1 MSNIFNEYS
10 VNGVGPYE
18 ITFEYQSQEDVDVLL
33 YNTTTEL
40 YELQSNT
47 TWSFV
52 NESFV
57 QLSQSPGSDYN
68 KVKVQRTTDVNP
80 MRATFYPGSAIRA
93 QDLNEN
99 FEQLQFAIEE
109 GTGGGTAG
117 DLSGVWDKTDDTI
130 TEAQQKD
137 GTVNSKLDDAH
148 IFTAGAISA
157 RSDAYIRDTVPATL
171 TYEQAGKIWNDT
183 DALKDYFWDPDNDV
197 WVSFTK
203 SGPKGDKGDPA
214 DLSLIPIASASQL
227 GVVRVGNN
235 LNINS
240 STGVLDAVIPSGLE
254 YRGLWGDAVN
264 PPTPVQNG
272 YFWFWNGGNS
282 STLGANWGSASGT
295 VINDG
300 DEILYNGTQFDVLA
314 QGSGGI
320 QGVTG
325 TSPVIVDSVTNPSQP
340 DISVRVAADT
350 GGNVYVSGV
359 MSAADKQKLDGI
371 TAGAEPNVPPIYQN
385 LGYTTAASQGT
396 VTIDQGGTNAVI
408 PSATTSLAG
417 LMSASDKQTLNNLV
431 GSTGITQAAA
441 DLRYLKLDGTN
452 DPLTGDIS
460 FGGNVELTTGQ
471 LTLPG
476 GGGANQALT
485 KTEIETLITNSSG
498 NVTVNLNYLSDFNNA
513 GEIQNTAGSSAF
525 IPIATNSVAGLL
537 TGVEKQQIATITNKL
552 DSVDL
557 SYVAN
562 GNNAGTVRSAA
573 DNSEAQIPIVT
584 NSVAGLMTGSDKQT
598 LDNLAAN
605 TGAITTNLPLTNQNN
620 VIDLNYG
627 NGLHLDGGVDLAVN
641 IDRGLTFDGDQ
652 VETKLGNGLTYDTL
666 GAIVPRLGSGL
677 EFSGSDIR
685 AKLGSGMTFDTNGA
699 IVVDEP
705 ATVIKT
711 FPPIVVKDSFA
722 RTVTGS
728 SANANP
734 YFDDGT
740 WSGQFDIPDGANG
753 FSLNFRVKCWIAATA
768 NQAVGTNYAAH
779 WVDTIGAEFEFTGT
793 GTANGTIEP
802 TGETGNVTL
811 PGFSIVPVSG
821 TNQGGFAYRLL
832 EGTFSGTGA
841 RTIGWK
847 CSAKFAQASQATTFQ
862 TRWSSFQ
869 MMVFPYAT

>member
-1 MSNIFNEYS
+1 
-10 VNGVGPYE
+10 
-18 ITFEYQSQEDVDVLL
+18 
-33 YNTTTEL
+33 
-40 YELQSNT
+40 
-47 TWSFV
+47 
-52 NESFV
+52 
-57 QLSQSPGSDYN
+57 
-68 KVKVQRTTDVNP
+68 
-80 MRATFYPGSAIRA
+80 
-93 QDLNEN
+93 
-99 FEQLQFAIEE
+99 
-109 GTGGGTAG
+109 
-117 DLSGVWDKTDDTI
+117 
-130 TEAQQKD
+130 
-137 GTVNSKLDDAH
+137 
-148 IFTAGAISA
+148 
-157 RSDAYIRDTVPATL
+157 
-171 TYEQAGKIWNDT
+171 
-183 DALKDYFWDPDNDV
+183 
-197 WVSFTK
+197 
-203 SGPKGDKGDPA
+203 
-214 DLSLIPIASASQL
+214 
-227 GVVRVGNN
+227 
-235 LNINS
+235 
-240 STGVLDAVIPSGLE
+240 
-254 YRGLWGDAVN
+254 
-264 PPTPVQNG
+264 
-272 YFWFWNGGNS
+272 
-282 STLGANWGSASGT
+282 
-295 VINDG
+295 
-300 DEILYNGTQFDVLA
+300 
-314 QGSGGI
+314 
-320 QGVTG
+320 
-325 TSPVIVDSVTNPSQP
+325 
-340 DISVRVAADT
+340 
-350 GGNVYVSGV
+350 

-417 LMSASDKQTLNNLV
+417 LMSASDKQTLDNLV

-584 NSVAGLMTGSDKQT
+584 TSVAGLMTGSDKQT
-598 LDNLAAN
+598 LDTLAAN
-605 TGAITTNLPLTNQNN
+605 TGAVTTSLPLADLNN
-620 VIDLNYG
+620 NISLNYG
-627 NGLHLDGGVDLAVN
+627 SGLRLNVTDLEVD
-641 IDRGLTFDGDQ
+641 IDRGLVFDGNQ
-652 VETKLGNGLTYDTL
+652 VEARLGNGLEFD
-666 GAIVPRLGSGL
+666 GNNAIQADLGSGL
-677 EFSGSDIR
+677 EFSGSNIQ
-685 AKLGSGMTFDTNGA
+685 AKLGNGLVFDTNGA
-699 IVVDEP
+699 VELDQP

-711 FPPIVVKDSFA
+711 FSPIVVKDA
-722 RTVTGS
+722 TALTVTGS
-728 SANANP
+728 SANANA

-740 WSGQFDIPDGANG
+740 WSGTFDIPDGANG

-802 TGETGNVTL
+802 SATETGNVTL
-811 PGFSIVPVSG
+811 PGFSLVPVSG
-821 TNQGGFAYRLL
+821 TNQGGFVYRLL

-847 CSAKFAQASQATTFQ
+847 CSAKFAQASQSSTFQ
-862 TRWSSFQ
+862 TKWSSFQ

>member
-109 GTGGGTAG
+109 GTGGGGTAG

-157 RSDAYIRDTVPATL
+157 RSDAYIRDVVPPTL

-183 DALKDYFWDPDNDV
+183 DALKDYFWDSDNDV

-240 STGVLDAVIPSGLE
+240 STGVLNAVIPSGLE
-254 YRGLWGDAVN
+254 YRGLWSDSVN

-282 STLGANWGSASGT
+282 VTLGANWGAASGT

-300 DEILYNGTQFDVLA
+300 DEILYNGTQFDILA

-359 MSAADKQKLDGI
+359 MSAADKEKLDGI

-408 PSATTSLAG
+408 PSATVSLAG
-417 LMSASDKQTLNNLV
+417 LMSASDKQTLDNLV
-431 GSTGITQAAA
+431 GNTGITQAAA

-460 FGGNVELTTGQ
+460 FGGNVELTIGQ

-557 SYVAN
+557 NYVAN
-562 GNNAGTVRSAA
+562 GNNNGTVRSAA

-584 NSVAGLMTGSDKQT
+584 NSVAGLMTGSDKQI
-598 LDNLAAN
+598 LDTLAAN
-605 TGAITTNLPLTNQNN
+605 TGAVTASLPLQNIN
-620 VIDLNYG
+620 NNISLR
-627 NGLHLDGGVDLAVN
+627 NGLGLKLDVADLVVD
-641 IDRGLTFDGDQ
+641 IDSD
-652 VETKLGNGLTYDTL
+652 
-666 GAIVPRLGSGL
+666 SGL
-677 EFSGSDIR
+677 EFDGNQVQ
-685 AKLGSGMTFDTNGA
+685 AKLGSGLVFDTNGA
-699 IVVDEP
+699 IATDILP
-705 ATVIKT
+705 AATQV
-711 FPPIVVKDSFA
+711 FAPIVAQDSTQW
-722 RTVTGS
+722 TVTGS
-728 SANANP
+728 ANNANP
-734 YFDDGT
+734 YFQDSVWT
-740 WSGQFDIPDGANG
+740 GQFDVPDGANK
-753 FSLNFRVKCWIAATA
+753 FSMSFRVKCHVKSNST
-768 NQAVGTNYAAH
+768 QAIGTNYEVY
-779 WVDTIGAEFEFTGT
+779 WVNGIGAEFSFTTGGTANGTLDDPGNVTIPGLSVSPVSGKIQSAMVHRVNKGEFTGT
-793 GTANGTIEP
+793 G
-802 TGETGNVTL
+802 
-811 PGFSIVPVSG
+811 
-821 TNQGGFAYRLL
+821 
-832 EGTFSGTGA
+832 A
-841 RTIGWK
+841 RTVNWK
-847 CSAKFAQASQATTFQ
+847 CAAKFAEATQSTNADIVWQ
-862 TRWSSFQ
+862 SVQ
-869 MMVFPYAT
+869 MMIFPYKD

>member
-157 RSDAYIRDTVPATL
+157 RNDAYIRDAVPPTL

-282 STLGANWGSASGT
+282 STLGANWGAASGT

-300 DEILYNGTQFDVLA
+300 DEILYNGTQFDILA

-359 MSAADKQKLDGI
+359 MSAADKEKLDGI

-408 PSATTSLAG
+408 PSATVSLAG
-417 LMSASDKQTLNNLV
+417 LMSASDKQTLDNLV
-431 GSTGITQAAA
+431 GNTGITQAAA

-485 KTEIETLITNSSG
+485 KTEIETLISSGSG
-498 NVTVNLNYLSDFNNA
+498 NVTVNLNYLSDYNNA

-552 DSVDL
+552 DSVNL

-562 GNNAGTVRSAA
+562 GNNAGAVRSTA

-584 NSVAGLMTGSDKQT
+584 TSVAGLMTGSDKQT
-598 LDNLAAN
+598 LDTLAAN
-605 TGAITTNLPLTNQNN
+605 TGAVTTSLPLADLNN
-620 VIDLNYG
+620 NIYLNYG
-627 NGLHLDGGVDLAVN
+627 SGLDLNVTHLEAKIGNGLG
-641 IDRGLTFDGDQ
+641 FDGNNAIQ
-652 VETKLGNGLTYDTL
+652 AALGNGLGFDGTN
-666 GAIVPRLGSGL
+666 AIQADLGSGL
-677 EFSGSDIR
+677 EFSGSNIQ
-685 AKLGSGMTFDTNGA
+685 AKLGTGMTFDTNGG

-705 ATVIKT
+705 AAVIKT
-711 FPPIVVKDSFA
+711 FPPLVVKDSNSLT
-722 RTVTGS
+722 RTGQSGNS
-728 SANANP
+728 SAF
-734 YFDDGT
+734 FDDGT
-740 WSGQFDIPDGANG
+740 WFGQFDIPDGANG
-753 FSLNFRVKCWIAATA
+753 FSLNFRVKCWLNATA

-779 WVDTIGAEFEFTGT
+779 WVQEMGAEFEFTGT
-793 GTANGTIEP
+793 GTANGALTP
-802 TGETGNVTL
+802 TGESGNVTL
-811 PGFSIVPVSG
+811 PGFSLVPVSG
-821 TNQGGFAYRLL
+821 TNQGGFVYRLL

-847 CSAKFAQASQATTFQ
+847 CSAKFTQASQSSTFE